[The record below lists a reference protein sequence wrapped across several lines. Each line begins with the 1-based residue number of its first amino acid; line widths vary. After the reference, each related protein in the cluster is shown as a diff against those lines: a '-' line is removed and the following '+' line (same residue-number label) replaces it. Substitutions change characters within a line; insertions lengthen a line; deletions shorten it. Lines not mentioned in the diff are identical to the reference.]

1 MPDASSLP
9 LFYQIAALLALAAG
23 MGLLGVALR
32 QPLIVS
38 YIAVGLLAGPAALGI
53 AEVGEPIELLAE
65 LGVAVLL
72 FLVGLKLD
80 VGLIRSVG
88 LVAVATGLGQVA
100 FTALAGFLLC
110 LALGLDGRTS
120 AYVAVALTFSS
131 TVIIVKL
138 LSDKGEIGSL
148 DRKSVV

>member
-1 MPDASSLP
+1 MFDASSIP
-9 LFYQIAALLALAAG
+9 LFYQIAILLVLAAG
-23 MGLLGVALR
+23 VGLLGVALR

-65 LGVAVLL
+65 LGIAVLL

-88 LVAVATGLGQVA
+88 PVAVATGIGQIL
-100 FTALAGFLLC
+100 FTALAGFTIC
-110 LALGLDGRTS
+110 LALGLDWLAS
-120 AYVAVALTFSS
+120 VYVSVALTFSS
-131 TVIIVKL
+131 TIIVVKL
-138 LSDKGEIGSL
+138 LSEQKQLSG
-148 DRKSVV
+148 